1 MLENPTDFY
10 SARRSCSRARLANN
24 RSSSVLK
31 IVPEPKIS
39 KSLHKRNVM
48 SSSSADFRIPRKY
61 SAPIRPYSSRPRQ
74 GSLPSAQSRL
84 LRVRRINLVFPD
96 SMSHTDRTAQATDRF
111 SSVPRNSIFAKRQ
124 EIHSCLKKSLS
135 NLDLLFL

>member
-10 SARRSCSRARLANN
+10 SGRRSCSRVRLANN
-24 RSSSVLK
+24 RSSSVLN
-31 IVPEPKIS
+31 IVPEAKIS
-39 KSLHKRNVM
+39 KSLHRRNVM

-61 SAPIRPYSSRPRQ
+61 SAPIRPDSSRPRQ
-74 GSLPSAQSRL
+74 ASLPSAQSRL

-111 SSVPRNSIFAKRQ
+111 SSVPRNSIFTKRQ
-124 EIHSCLKKSLS
+124 EIHSSLKKSLS